1 MEVFG
6 SVAIVTG
13 STRGI
18 GRGIALKLVES
29 GAKIVVNYRSNEAAA
44 AEMNKILR
52 GIGADYIIIKAD
64 VSDYE
69 SAGKL
74 VDEAISR
81 FGKVDILVNNAGIYR
96 AIRFDQLE
104 WSEWDEIIRV
114 NLYGVFNVTR
124 WVVPH
129 MIGRRRGVIINISSI
144 ASSIRSSKCIP
155 APGRVA
161 YAASKSG
168 VNGFTLA
175 LARELAPY
183 NIRVNAIA
191 PGLIDTEMARSIPKL
206 NDRVKEIPIGRLGK
220 PEDIGEAVLFIIKND
235 YITGEIVVVSGGE

>member
-1 MEVFG
+1 MEISG
-6 SVAIVTG
+6 SVALVTG

-18 GRGIALKLVES
+18 GKGIVLKLVEN
-29 GAKIVVNYRSNEAAA
+29 GAKLVVNYRSNEDAA
-44 AEMNKILR
+44 AEMDNVLR
-52 GIGADYIIIKAD
+52 DLGADYIIVKAD
-64 VSDYE
+64 VSEYE

-74 VDEAISR
+74 VEEALDN
-81 FGKVDILVNNAGIYR
+81 FGRIDILVNNAGIYK
-96 AIRFDQLE
+96 AVRFEELSWKD
-104 WSEWDEIIRV
+104 WDEIIRV

-129 MIGRRRGVIINISSI
+129 MISRRRGVIINISSI

-155 APGRVA
+155 SPGRVA
-161 YAASKSG
+161 YVASKSG

-191 PGLIDTEMARSIPKL
+191 PGLIDTEMARNVPNL
-206 NDRVKEIPIGRLGK
+206 NARVREIPIGRMGR
-220 PEDIGEAVLFIIKND
+220 PEEIGEAVIFLIRND
-235 YITGEIVVVSGGE
+235 YVTGEILVVSGGD